1 MTSLLIGC
9 GNLGKIILEGFSKK
23 KKKILVLEKNI
34 KVCKDI
40 KKNFSNVE
48 CFSDPKKVNWLKV
61 NYIMICV
68 KPNDS
73 KKVISEIKNYC
84 NKKHVILSFIAGL
97 EIKTISKWIVYN
109 NSILRIMPNIFIS
122 SNNSSTA
129 VYGKNLN
136 TNIKNKIVRD
146 FSEFGEIIWV
156 KKEEKIDFFTA
167 MFGGGPAYFF
177 YILNCFNKIIKKN
190 GFTERQSLS
199 AIKLL
204 LQGVLENINKE
215 NFRFSDSIQKVASK
229 GGTTEEGLK
238 VLSKRNNLFMLFEK
252 AILSAENKSKRISK
266 KLI

>member
-9 GNLGKIILEGFSKK
+9 GNLGKIILEGLSKK
-23 KKKILVLEKNI
+23 TKKILVLEKNI
-34 KVCKDI
+34 KIRRDI
-40 KKNFSNVE
+40 KKKFSNVE
-48 CFSDPKKVNWLKV
+48 CFSDPKKVNWIKV

-73 KKVISEIKNYC
+73 KKVISEIKTYC

-97 EIKTISKWIVYN
+97 EIKTIAKWIVSKN
-109 NSILRIMPNIFIS
+109 LIIRIMPNIFIS

-129 VYGKNLN
+129 VYAKNLN
-136 TNIKNKIVRD
+136 TNMKNKIVRD
-146 FSEFGEIIWV
+146 FSEFGDIIWV

-177 YILNCFNKIIKKN
+177 YILSCFNKIIKKN
-190 GFTERQSLS
+190 GFTEMESIS

-204 LQGVLENINKE
+204 LKGVLENIKKE
-215 NFRFSDSIQKVASK
+215 NFKFSDSIQKVASK

-238 VLSKRNNLFMLFEK
+238 VLSKRNNLFKLFEK
-252 AILSAENKSKRISK
+252 AILSAEKKSKRISK
-266 KLI
+266 KLK

>member
-9 GNLGKIILEGFSKK
+9 GNLGKIILEEFSKK
-23 KKKILVLEKNI
+23 KKKIYVLEKNI

-40 KKNFSNVE
+40 EIKFSHVE
-48 CFSDPKKVNWLKV
+48 CFSDPKKVNWIKV

-97 EIKTISKWIVYN
+97 EIKTISKWIV
-109 NSILRIMPNIFIS
+109 SKSLILRIMPNVFIS

-129 VYGKNLN
+129 VYAENLN
-136 TNIKNKIVRD
+136 TNIKNTIVRD
-146 FSEFGEIIWV
+146 FSEFGDIIWL

-177 YILNCFNKIIKKN
+177 YILSCFNKIIKKN
-190 GFTERQSLS
+190 GFTKRESLS

-204 LQGVLENINKE
+204 LKGVLENINKE
-215 NFRFSDSIQKVASK
+215 DFKFSDSIQKVASK
-229 GGTTEEGLK
+229 GGTTEEALK
-238 VLSKRNNLFMLFEK
+238 VLSKRNNLFKLFEE
-252 AILSAENKSKRISK
+252 AILSAEKKSKRISK

>member
-9 GNLGKIILEGFSKK
+9 GNLGKIILERFSKK
-23 KKKILVLEKNI
+23 KRILVLEKNT

-40 KKNFSNVE
+40 KKKFPNVE
-48 CFSDPKKVNWLKV
+48 FFSDPKKVYWIKV

-68 KPNDS
+68 KPKDS

-84 NKKHVILSFIAGL
+84 NKTHVILSFIAGL
-97 EIKTISKWIVYN
+97 EIQTISKWIVSKN
-109 NSILRIMPNIFIS
+109 LILRIMPNIFIT

-129 VYGKNLN
+129 VYAKNLN
-136 TNIKNKIVRD
+136 SNIKNKIVRD
-146 FSEFGEIIWV
+146 FSEFGDIVWM
-156 KKEEKIDFFTA
+156 KNEEKLNFFTA

-177 YILNCFNKIIKKN
+177 YILNCFNNIIKKN
-190 GFTERQSLS
+190 GFTERQSIS

-204 LQGVLENINKE
+204 LKGVLEYIDKE
-215 NFRFSDSIQKVASK
+215 NFKFSDSIQKVASK

-266 KLI
+266 KLK

>member
-23 KKKILVLEKNI
+23 TKKILVLEKNI
-34 KVCKDI
+34 TVCKDI
-40 KKNFSNVE
+40 KNDFPNVDF
-48 CFSDPKKVNWLKV
+48 FSDPKKINWSKV

-73 KKVISEIKNYC
+73 QKVINEIKNYC
-84 NKKHVILSFIAGL
+84 NKKQVILSFIAGL
-97 EIKTISKWIVYN
+97 QIKTIAKWIVSKN
-109 NSILRIMPNIFIS
+109 LILRIMPNILIS

-136 TNIKNKIVRD
+136 TNIRNKIVND
-146 FSEFGEIIWV
+146 FSEFGDIIWV

-177 YILNCFNKIIKKN
+177 YILSCFNKIIKKN
-190 GFTERQSLS
+190 GFTERESLS

-204 LQGVLENINKE
+204 LKGVLENIKKE
-215 NFRFSDSIQKVASK
+215 NFKFSDSIQKVASK

-238 VLSKRNNLFMLFEK
+238 VLSKSNNLFKLFEK
-252 AILSAENKSKRISK
+252 AILSAEKKSKRISK
-266 KLI
+266 QLK